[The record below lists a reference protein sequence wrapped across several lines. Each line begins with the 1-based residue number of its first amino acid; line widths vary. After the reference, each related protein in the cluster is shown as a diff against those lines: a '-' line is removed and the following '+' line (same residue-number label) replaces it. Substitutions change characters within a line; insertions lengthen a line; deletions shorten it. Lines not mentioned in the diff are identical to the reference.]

1 MPQRVRYCR
10 HCGTE
15 HTSEPLN
22 AACEQL
28 NRHGA
33 QVTRRRVLQ
42 GLGIGA
48 LVLAGA
54 TTLESCTSQN
64 HYLPAIH
71 VIPIAT
77 PGADYIYR
85 GHSAAVTTVVW
96 SPDGRYLASGSA
108 DRTVQIWQAT
118 NGALHYTFTGHT
130 SPVTTLAWDAQSTS
144 ITSAGDEDGKVLVW
158 KALQGKQET
167 SHIGQRGKV
176 LSLAWPDPKAT
187 GRSAPVNVILSGAE
201 DGTAQV
207 WNAANGKTTDTYT
220 KHGGIRAILS
230 SSPDYALLAGDD
242 NIIHYWEI
250 FADGS
255 ITTTPVTYEGHTG
268 AINALTWI
276 EDAYSFASASDD
288 GTVRIWSDAPIRSWS
303 TPNPQ
308 SSEAPTFIYRGH
320 TGSVYAVAS
329 YKTLVISGGQDRTVQ
344 IWQAETGKLLY
355 TYTGHQGAIRSLAVV
370 PPLLSASS
378 THTPVPFVAS
388 ASDDGTVH
396 VWRIPEQV
404 LAAA

>member
-10 HCGTE
+10 HRETE
-15 HTSEPLN
+15 HTLAPLN

-28 NRHGA
+28 NRRGA
-33 QVTRRRVLQ
+33 QVPRRRVLQ

-85 GHSAAVTTVVW
+85 GHSAAVTTVAW

-108 DRTVQIWQAT
+108 DRTVQVWQAT
-118 NGALHYTFTGHT
+118 NGALRYTFTGHT

-144 ITSAGDEDGKVLVW
+144 ITSAGAEDGKVLVW
-158 KALQGKQET
+158 KALQGKQEA
-167 SHIGQRGKV
+167 SHTGQRGKV
-176 LSLAWPDPKAT
+176 LSLAWPDPDAT
-187 GRSAPVNVILSGAE
+187 ATPVNVILSGAE

-207 WNAANGKTTDTYT
+207 WDAASGKTTGTYT
-220 KHGGIRAILS
+220 AHSGIRAILS
-230 SSPDYALLAGDD
+230 SSPDRALLAGDD
-242 NIIHYWEI
+242 NIIHYWKI
-250 FADGS
+250 FSDGS
-255 ITTTPVTYEGHTG
+255 TAATPVTYEGHTG
-268 AINALTWI
+268 AVNALTWI
-276 EDAYSFASASDD
+276 EDAYNNFASASDD
-288 GTVRIWSDAPIRSWS
+288 GTVRVWS
-303 TPNPQ
+303 TTSTQ
-308 SSEAPTFIYRGH
+308 SSASPTLTYRGH
-320 TGSVYAVAS
+320 TGSIYAVAA
-329 YKTLVISGGQDRTVQ
+329 YKGLVISGGQDKSAQ
-344 IWQAETGKLLY
+344 IWQANTGKLLY

-370 PPLLSASS
+370 PPLLSAFSK
-378 THTPVPFVAS
+378 HTPVPFVAS
-388 ASDDGTVH
+388 ASDDGTIH
-396 VWRIPEQV
+396 VWRIPEQA